1 MMQPCGAERRRRG
14 SVDMTTETV
23 QHNEPTVGK
32 QMPDLDFEVTAPML
46 TDYYEGLAL
55 KQPGPDAL
63 IPTMVAGAADDFFRW
78 SAFRQQRGH
87 LWMRQEW
94 ELRAPL
100 ELGKHYVAHGEIVD
114 IYKRRNRTV
123 VNTEMNLEDDA
134 GKTVVVSRHHQSFL
148 LDEPVE
154 QVQFRDPNKK
164 EGARKFNVP
173 DGVPIEP
180 FETTVTL
187 EMCGQYFHGSKS
199 YHTDLAASQEL
210 GFHEV
215 VVGGRMTMS
224 LIGHLVES
232 HFGPDF
238 WRTGN
243 LDVKFTNP
251 TWPDDHLT
259 MKGVD
264 TGPLEDDSSRRGAFA
279 WIEKDDGTIVLIATA
294 SVAA

>member
-1 MMQPCGAERRRRG
+1 
-14 SVDMTTETV
+14 MTTETRT
-23 QHNEPTVGK
+23 HEEPTIGK
-32 QMPDLDFEVTAPML
+32 VLPDLDFTVTAPML
-46 TDYYEGLAL
+46 ADYYEGLAL
-55 KQPGPDAL
+55 EQPTADAL
-63 IPTMVAGAADDFFRW
+63 VPTMVAGAADNFHQW
-78 SAFRQQRGH
+78 SAFSQQRGH

-94 ELRAPL
+94 ELHAPL
-100 ELGKHYVAHGEIVD
+100 QVDTPYVAHGKIID

-123 VNTEMNLEDDA
+123 VNTEMNLEDA
-134 GKTVVVSRHHQSFL
+134 QGQTVVVSRHHQSFL

-154 QVQFRDPNKK
+154 QVEFRDPTKK

-173 DGVPIEP
+173 EGTPIAP
-180 FETTVTL
+180 LETVVTL

-210 GFHEV
+210 GFQEV

-224 LIGHLVES
+224 LIGHLVEQ
-232 HFGPDF
+232 HFGPTF
-238 WRTGN
+238 WSGGT

-264 TGPLEDDSSRRGAFA
+264 TGPLEDDPSRRGAFA

-294 SVAA
+294 TVAA

>member
-1 MMQPCGAERRRRG
+1 
-14 SVDMTTETV
+14 MTTDTTTHE
-23 QHNEPTVGK
+23 EPTVGK
-32 QMPDLDFEVTAPML
+32 VLPDLDFVATKAML
-46 TDYYEGLAL
+46 ADYSEGLAL
-55 KQPGPDAL
+55 EQPDDGAL
-63 IPTMVAGAADDFFRW
+63 VPTMVAGAADNFFGA
-78 SAFRQQRGH
+78 SAFSQQRGH

-94 ELRAPL
+94 ELSAPL
-100 ELGKHYVAHGEIVD
+100 VTGQHYVAHGKIID
-114 IYKRRNRTV
+114 IYKRRDRTV
-123 VNTEMNLEDDA
+123 VNTEMELQDDD
-134 GKTVVVSRHHQSFL
+134 GNTVVVSRHHQSFL
-148 LDEPVE
+148 LDAPVE
-154 QVQFRDPNKK
+154 QVEFRDPTKK

-173 DGVPIEP
+173 DGTPIEP

-210 GFHEV
+210 GFQQV

-224 LIGHLVES
+224 LIGRLVEN
-232 HFGPDF
+232 HYGPDF
-238 WRTGN
+238 WSTGK

-264 TGPLEDDSSRRGAFA
+264 TGPIEDDPSRRGAFA

-294 SVAA
+294 SIAI